1 MMNKMTLI
9 FLILSFSASGQE
21 RITLEDAKSY
31 ALKHNFSIKSLRQKL
46 EASQSQISVFK
57 SDYFPD
63 LGVAA
68 GGEGQSSSYGV
79 ARKKSATVA
88 YAYGRYNLFNGLRD
102 QAQIDIS
109 KKNASFVES
118 ELKEREFILGLEVEE
133 NFYQYLYLKNKL
145 KIYEKILATGLD
157 QQKMVQRKM
166 SVGQAS
172 LADLMEFKLQ
182 SSLLSSDIQSIKQE
196 LHAAKL
202 AMVRILGLEIG
213 YELEPVGDLPH
224 YHVIETLPELLNS
237 LKESS
242 QDVVRG
248 AIDVSISQLEAKKAK
263 SGWLPSID
271 VEVKGGYLPLGER
284 PASGGSSVSGIVL
297 ANWEF
302 FSGLKTVAANNVSIA
317 QMYAKDHELKNR
329 ILTHMT
335 SVENIYTKL
344 KSIEQRVDTEESNL
358 ESAEKYYKTVISEYQ
373 RGIKNSPDVKSAL
386 ELFKEVQLR
395 KENFKYE
402 FILAKINLEK
412 EINKKTSVEVNHE
425 KSR

>member
-1 MMNKMTLI
+1 MIKKLGLLLFTLN
-9 FLILSFSASGQE
+9 FSALAQE
-21 RITLEDAKSY
+21 KITLDNAKSY

-46 EASQSQISVFK
+46 QAEESQISVFK

-63 LGVAA
+63 LGVSV

-79 ARKKSATVA
+79 ARKKSAAVA
-88 YAYGRYNLFNGLRD
+88 YAYGRYNLFNGFRD
-102 QAQIDIS
+102 QAQVDIS
-109 KKNASFVES
+109 RKSYAFVES
-118 ELKEREFILGLEVEE
+118 ELKEREFLLGLEVEE
-133 NFYQYLYLKNKL
+133 IFFKYLYLKNNL
-145 KIYEKILATGLD
+145 KIYEKALSTGQD

-166 SVGQAS
+166 GVGQAS
-172 LADLMEFKLQ
+172 MADLMEFKLQ
-182 SSLLSSDIQSIKQE
+182 SSLLSSEIQSIKQE

-224 YHVIETLPELLNS
+224 YHVVETLQELLGS
-237 LKESS
+237 IKDSS

-271 VEVKGGYLPLGER
+271 LEIKGGYLPLGER
-284 PASGGSSVSGIVL
+284 PESGGSSVSGIVL

-302 FSGLKTVAANNVSIA
+302 FSGFKTVASNDVSVA
-317 QMYAKDHELKNR
+317 QMYAKDHELKNK

-335 SVENIYTKL
+335 TVENLYTKL

-358 ESAEKYYKTVISEYQ
+358 ESADKYYKTVISEYQ

-386 ELFKEVQLR
+386 ELFKDVQLR

-402 FILAKINLEK
+402 FILAKITLEK
-412 EINKKTSVEVNHE
+412 EINKKTSLEVNHE
-425 KSR
+425 KHP